1 MTDCTDPASE
11 IVSAVM
17 EALRAAFDPASECP
31 PVGGGKDAV
40 VRFFGGDGIP
50 MAAWNAHTNDEGC
63 DYPFLWVRVLRRYRT
78 NNLPT
83 PTIDTTAC
91 GLSRAIA
98 LEMGVGRCATVEV
111 DPTWQEY
118 AAEAEISLDD
128 SWRIEQALCYAGT
141 LCRNKLGYAS
151 ATDQI
156 TPYGPEGGVVAW
168 MGTIY
173 VEF

>member
-17 EALRAAFDPASECP
+17 EALRAAFDPNSECP

-50 MAAWNAHTNDEGC
+50 MAAWNAHTVGEGC
-63 DYPFLWVRVLRRYRT
+63 DHPFLWVRVLRRYRT

-83 PTIDTTAC
+83 PVIDTTAC

-98 LEMGVGRCATVEV
+98 LEIGVGRCATVEV

-128 SWRIEQALCYAGT
+128 SWRIEQALCYAGS
-141 LCRNKLGYAS
+141 LCRSKLGYAS

-156 TPYGPEGGVVAW
+156 TPYGPDGGVVAW

>member
-11 IVSAVM
+11 IVTAVM
-17 EALRAAFDPASECP
+17 EALRAAFDPNSECP
-31 PVGGGKDAV
+31 PIGGGKDAV

-98 LEMGVGRCATVEV
+98 LEMGVGRCATVEAE
-111 DPTWQEY
+111 PTWAEY
-118 AAEAEISLDD
+118 ATEAEISLDD

-141 LCRNKLGYAS
+141 LIRKLGYAS